1 MIQSLFKFKDKSEDV
16 NKLAFL
22 YLELSDKGLPECD
35 IRKVLL
41 EESDKQSIYRTEQS
55 SRRIVDAAVK
65 FAKGGMRLEP
75 PPISFSYEE
84 LEYIHSFNNYI
95 VEKELFIMFCLY
107 KCYGKKPFGFAK
119 RTFCKDCKIDIS
131 EYNIK
136 EIITT
141 QESDNLF
148 YKKIQGEKD
157 GGILASNYIKSL
169 YNENNVAFVVDKYD
183 DVIYYYER
191 YINPD
196 KYLLCEK
203 CGQIIKKNNSNIKYC
218 RECSNIIKNHTKES
232 KVRYVVCKECKSVFS
247 TSWKSKRELCDDCF
261 KKDLNLRKG
270 KNRK

>member
-22 YLELSDKGLPECD
+22 YLELSNKGLPECD
-35 IRKVLL
+35 IRKTLL

-136 EIITT
+136 EIVTT

-148 YKKIQGEKD
+148 YKKVQGRRD
-157 GGILASNYIKSL
+157 GGILASDYIKSL
-169 YNENNVAFVVDKYD
+169 YNENNIAFTIDNYDNVVD
-183 DVIYYYER
+183 YYNR
-191 YINPD
+191 YLNPSR
-196 KYLLCEK
+196 YLSCEK
-203 CGQIIKKNNSNIKYC
+203 CGAAVKRIKNNQKYC
-218 RECSNIIKNHTKES
+218 KRCAKYVESSNNKLRVKKYRESLCNDS
-232 KVRYVVCKECKSVFS
+232 KPTTECQ
-247 TSWKSKRELCDDCF
+247 
-261 KKDLNLRKG
+261 
-270 KNRK
+270 

>member
-22 YLELSDKGLPECD
+22 YLELSDKELPECD
-35 IRKVLL
+35 IRKTLL

-84 LEYIHSFNNYI
+84 LEYIHSFNDYI

-107 KCYGKKPFGFAK
+107 KCYGKKPFSFAK

-148 YKKIQGEKD
+148 YKKVQGRRD
-157 GGILASNYIKSL
+157 GGILASEYIKSL
-169 YNENNVAFVVDKYD
+169 YNENNIAFTINNYD
-183 DVIYYYER
+183 DVVFYYEH
-191 YINPD
+191 YVNPFW
-196 KYLLCEK
+196 YPLCER
-203 CGQIIKKNNSNIKYC
+203 CGKIIKRSSTTQKY
-218 RECSNIIKNHTKES
+218 
-232 KVRYVVCKECKSVFS
+232 CKEC
-247 TSWKSKRELCDDCF
+247 SKKIKN
-261 KKDLNLRKG
+261 KKNQTYKCYTNKIGKRKNESNTNNLA
-270 KNRK
+270 KN